1 MAFLTRRSHRLWAFA
16 KAEQRTLRQGLA
28 ALFVSSG
35 GDLLAGLALAF
46 MSDSLERLP
55 SLFLLIPAAIG
66 MRGNIF
72 GALGSRL
79 GTAIHAG
86 QFEVSRERSSFLGQN
101 VLASTY
107 LTLATSLF
115 LGAAA
120 SVAARVFGFEAISLW
135 DFVVISIV
143 GGVLGSL
150 VVGTASVLI
159 ARRSHDRGWDLD
171 SVSAPLVTAIGDVAT
186 LPALWAA
193 SFLVQIRGVTVAIGV
208 LTALGCLAATVRG
221 LLTDLPLT
229 RRIVRESMPVLFLA
243 GVVDIMAGTVV
254 EARLEHFIAFPALLV
269 LIPPFLEDTNA
280 LSGILSARLAS
291 KLHLGTIEP
300 RALPH
305 GAAWVDIAINFV
317 FAVAVFTMVGLSAD
331 VISALTGR
339 ASPGFWSMIGISL
352 LGGLMATTLSSAV
365 AYYAAIASYRFG
377 FDPDNHGIPISSSVM
392 DLGGS
397 LCLISALLVFGVGA
411 HG

>member
-1 MAFLTRRSHRLWAFA
+1 MAWFPERARRLRAYWRSER
-16 KAEQRTLRQGLA
+16 RTLRQGLA

-35 GDLLAGLALAF
+35 GDLLAGLALSF

-79 GTAIHAG
+79 GTGIHAG
-86 QFEVSRERSSFLGQN
+86 QFEVSRERSGFLGQN
-101 VLASTY
+101 LLGSIY
-107 LTLATSLF
+107 LTFATSLF

-120 SVAARVFGFEAISLW
+120 RVTAGVFGFASISIW
-135 DFVVISIV
+135 DFFVVSIIGGLLGSIV
-143 GGVLGSL
+143 
-150 VVGTASVLI
+150 VGAATIVI
-159 ARRSHDRGWDLD
+159 AIQSHRRGWDLD
-171 SVSAPLVTAIGDVAT
+171 SVSAPLVTATGDVAT

-193 SFLVQIRGVTVAIGV
+193 SFLVQIPGVTVTIG
-208 LTALGCLAATVRG
+208 ALAGAVCLLATVQG
-221 LLTDLPLT
+221 LVTDLPRT

-243 GVVDIMAGTVV
+243 GVVDILAGSLV

-291 KLHLGTIEP
+291 KLHLGTVPP
-300 RALPH
+300 RAVPTGL
-305 GAAWVDIAINFV
+305 AWVDIGVNFV
-317 FAVAVFTMVGLSAD
+317 FAASVFTMVGLSAD
-331 VISALTGR
+331 LISALTGR
-339 ASPGFWSMIGISL
+339 ASPGFWTMIGISL
-352 LGGLMATTLSSAV
+352 TAGMLATVLSSAV
-365 AYYAAIASYRFG
+365 AYYSAVASFRFG

-392 DLGGS
+392 DLGGM
-397 LCLISALLVFGVGA
+397 LCLIAAILLFGVTA